1 MHIANAKGMRMQVLV
16 PRFQV
21 PVPPWLQ
28 VQQSKAQV
36 GEFCSNTYEFFLCFE
51 SEDVVEKE
59 TKGSSSS
66 AFPR

>member
-36 GEFCSNTYEFFLCFE
+36 GEFCSNTYEFFPYILILILNQNK
-51 SEDVVEKE
+51 SHQK
-59 TKGSSSS
+59 
-66 AFPR
+66 R